1 MQHVEE
7 AGVHSGDSACVIP
20 AMSLGDEMLRQV
32 EEATRAIALGLGVVG
47 LINIQFAVHGDS
59 EDLYVIEANPRASRT
74 VPFVS
79 KAIGV
84 SLAKVACRVM
94 LGERLADMAVDIAA
108 ARRGT
113 SRSRRR
119 CCRSAASLAPTRC
132 SGRR

>member
-20 AMSLGDEMLRQV
+20 AMSLGPEMLGQV
-32 EEATRAIALGLGVVG
+32 EEASRAIALALGVIG

-59 EDLYVIEANPRASRT
+59 EELYVIEANPRASRT

-84 SLAKVACRVM
+84 LAREGGVPPDAR
-94 LGERLADMAVDIAA
+94 RAA
-108 ARRGT
+108 ARTWT
-113 SRSRRR
+113 SRSR
-119 CCRSAASLAPTRC
+119 ASRGTCP
-132 SGRR
+132 